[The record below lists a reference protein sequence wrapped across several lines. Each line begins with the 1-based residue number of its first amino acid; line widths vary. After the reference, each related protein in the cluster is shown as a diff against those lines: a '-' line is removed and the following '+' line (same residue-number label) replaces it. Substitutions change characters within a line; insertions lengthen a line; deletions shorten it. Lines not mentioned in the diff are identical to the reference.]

1 MKKILNFISVV
12 ADFWYELLTGL
23 LKNIFLLI
31 LIASSYWL
39 FFVIGKVNGFYQ
51 QQEQLIEFTGT
62 KTMPEIVQMV
72 EDRQLTGRL
81 IIGGRTRFIDQFG
94 NHWWIKDFDTSVSAK
109 SISVLDKSNVVISGR
124 IKVDIQSESINSSQM
139 TVNAFLDTAGRIGLA
154 LFYFGIVFLL
164 FNHLKSSGVRLFGN
178 SFRKYSTN
186 IPKITFKDVAGHGAP
201 KKEVQEVVE
210 YLRNAEYFT
219 RTGAKPPKGVL
230 LYGPPGNGKTLIAK
244 AVAGEAKA
252 SYFEQNA
259 STFVEMY
266 VGVGAQRVRELFKE
280 ARKCR
285 PSVIFIDELDSV
297 GQKRSGGGNEE
308 RLQTIN
314 ALLAEMDGF
323 ENNDG
328 IVVIAATNRIEQLD
342 EALIRPGRFD
352 RKVMI
357 PLPHYQDRVDIL
369 NVCFERL
376 PSIKVDTQYW
386 GKHTQGF
393 SGAELANL
401 VNESAVEA
409 TREHSYVVLDRHVE
423 KARERI
429 LMGPKDNS
437 TILSYEQKRTIAFHE
452 CGHAILNYLINKKL
466 PEKISIIP
474 RAGVLGA
481 ALLNTEFDVFYTPKK
496 IEEQIKVCLAGR
508 ASEEVFIGE
517 VSSASSPD
525 LEKASALSKILVLNL
540 GQSSFGPYIP
550 TSEILMAEVE
560 SLARDKMKSLYEAV
574 VQVLKDRKNIVSC
587 LVDELLEKE
596 ELSAAQLEVLIKT
609 FEQNNL

>member
-1 MKKILNFISVV
+1 MKKILNFISIV

-51 QQEQLIEFTGT
+51 QQEQLIDFTGN
-62 KTMPEIVQMV
+62 KSMSEIVQMV
-72 EDRQLTGRL
+72 EERQLTGRL
-81 IIGGRTRFIDQFG
+81 IIGGRTRFVDQFG
-94 NHWWIKDFDTSVSAK
+94 NHWWVEDFDNNVSAQ
-109 SISVLDKSNVVISGR
+109 SIGKLEEGNVVISGR
-124 IKVDIQSESINSSQM
+124 VKVDIQSESINSSQM

-164 FNHLKSSGVRLFGN
+164 FNHLKSSGASFFGK
-178 SFRKYSTN
+178 SFRKYATN
-186 IPKITFKDVAGHGAP
+186 IPKVTFNDVAGHSGP

-210 YLRNAEYFT
+210 YLKNAEYFS
-219 RTGAKPPKGVL
+219 RTGAKPPRGVL

-280 ARKCR
+280 ARKAK

-297 GQKRSGGGNEE
+297 GQKRSGGGNDE

-323 ENNDG
+323 ESNDG
-328 IVVIAATNRIEQLD
+328 IVVIAATNRLEQLD

-357 PLPHYQDRVDIL
+357 PLPHYQDRTEIL
-369 NVCFERL
+369 DVCFKRL
-376 PSIKVDTQYW
+376 PNVDVDSMFW
-386 GKHTQGF
+386 GKCTQGF
-393 SGAELANL
+393 SGADLANL
-401 VNESAVEA
+401 VNEAAVEA
-409 TREHSYVVLDRHVE
+409 TREHSYVVSNRHVE

-437 TILSYEQKRTIAFHE
+437 AILTDEQKRSIAFHE
-452 CGHAILNYLINKKL
+452 CGHAILNYVINKKI
-466 PEKISIIP
+466 PEKISIVP
-474 RAGVLGA
+474 RGGLLGA
-481 ALLNTEFDVFYTPKK
+481 TMVNNDFDVFYTPKN
-496 IEEQIKVCLAGR
+496 IESQIKVFIAGR
-508 ASEEVFIGE
+508 ASEDVFVGQI
-517 VSSASSPD
+517 SSASNSD
-525 LEKASALSKILVLNL
+525 LEKASTLAKVLIVNL

-550 TSEILMAEVE
+550 TSETLLAEVE
-560 SLARDKMKSLYEAV
+560 SLARDKIKVLYEEV
-574 VQVLKDRKNIVSC
+574 VEVLKDKKNVVNC
-587 LVDELLEKE
+587 LVVELLEKE
-596 ELSAAQLEVLIKT
+596 ELSQEQIQRLIESECKDDK
-609 FEQNNL
+609 